1 MLINDNRACAQALNQ
16 MLLQPPDPPKAE
28 RQAQPAFRAYFFG
41 HYDSRGGAFMVLA
54 LEHSLR
60 RGPAARPARGYPGA
74 RGARRPC
81 RKPSGVKTR
90 AHAERRRLA
99 VPEANIAE
107 TEFGT
112 KPEAEAFLR
121 GVRFAAMGAG
131 VFDVV
136 GVEQRKGRFFALVQ
150 VNRA

>member
-1 MLINDNRACAQALNQ
+1 MQRLWR
-16 MLLQPPDPPKAE
+16 P
-28 RQAQPAFRAYFFG
+28 G
-41 HYDSRGGAFMVLA
+41 GGALPQAVG
-54 LEHSLR
+54 R
-60 RGPAARPARGYPGA
+60 QNPGA
-74 RGARRPC
+74 R
-81 RKPSGVKTR
+81 R
-90 AHAERRRLA
+90 AARLA

-136 GVEQRKGRFFALVQ
+136 GVEQRGSKFFALVQ